1 MNEFQTREQ
10 KLAAGLLK
18 AGSAATQQVDSEE
31 RRLILQAL
39 VVGVVVWALVMLL
52 KLAAHWGFH
61 GLVSVMDH
69 APHVALIAVPL
80 LLGAVAVATI
90 AHFGRAV
97 VYYRDDKGGVHEL
110 NAVEGDGLERAIALY
125 FSSEPS
131 TERALLG
138 VDGVRARWQQPT
150 ITLAL
155 KKVVATFIT
164 LCTGGSGGLEASVT
178 LIGESTSAALFKP
191 RPFLTA
197 ATRPV
202 RALERIT
209 QWWQGARP
217 EDLQAAQLC
226 GIAAAI
232 ATLLGTPFF
241 AAFFAIE
248 VMYRRRPIID
258 KLIYALISALVA
270 FFLTHM
276 TGGESPFHAHPVAFT
291 MLYDPTYYAALLT
304 LAVSISIVGLVFTKS
319 RAALDHAFH
328 RALPN
333 IWARHAVG
341 AVMTAVV
348 AVATAWLLSALD
360 LQFGDGGPGSI
371 VSLVLGSGEAVIEA
385 ALLGKLGATVA
396 IVALV
401 AKLLATLSTIT
412 SGGSAGLLFPT
423 MFFGTTIAVAW
434 SVAFGFADPIVLI
447 APALTASLV
456 SIANVPLAAIFVVV
470 ELFGATWIVPALVMV
485 VTVSILRHD
494 NSIYRTQHDTFD
506 RHEIL
511 PGIAVHHL
519 HLPAA
524 CVGKTLAELDI
535 RRAFGLTVIAIVQRE
550 PEHGL
555 ESELDL
561 NPSPD
566 RVLRAAEMLV
576 AVGDDDAFALW
587 DAQLTSPERDG

>member
-1 MNEFQTREQ
+1 MDEQ
-10 KLAAGLLK
+10 QFHTPEQRVAAGLWR
-18 AGSAATQQVDSEE
+18 AGEAAAEQVDSEE

-52 KLAAHWGFH
+52 KLGAHWGFH
-61 GLVSVMDH
+61 ALTHAMDH
-69 APHVALIAVPL
+69 VPHVAVILVPL
-80 LLGAVAVATI
+80 VLGALAVATI
-90 AHFGRAV
+90 AHLGRAV
-97 VYYRDDKGGVHEL
+97 VYYRDNVGKVHEL

-131 TERALLG
+131 SERALLG
-138 VDGVRARWQQPT
+138 VEGVRARWQQPT
-150 ITLAL
+150 LKLAL
-155 KKVVATFIT
+155 QKVAATFIT

-191 RPFLTA
+191 RKFIRDA
-197 ATRPV
+197 ARPV
-202 RALERIT
+202 KLLERLT
-209 QWWQGARP
+209 TWWQSARP

-232 ATLLGTPFF
+232 ATLMSTPFF

-276 TGGESPFHAHPVAFT
+276 AGGESPFHAHPVTFD
-291 MLYDPTYYAALLT
+291 MLYEPNYYGALLVV
-304 LAVSISIVGLVFTKS
+304 AVSISIVGIIFTKL
-319 RAALDHAFH
+319 RAVLDHAFH
-328 RALPN
+328 DHVPN
-333 IWARHAVG
+333 IWARHAIG
-341 AVMTAVV
+341 
-348 AVATAWLLSALD
+348 AVATGCIAIGAALVLD
-360 LQFGDGGPGSI
+360 ALGLKFGDGGPGSI
-371 VSLVLGSGEAVIEA
+371 VSLVLGPGESVIEA
-385 ALLGKLGATVA
+385 ALLGELGAG
-396 IVALV
+396 VALLALG

-423 MFFGTTIAVAW
+423 MFFGTTVAVAW
-434 SVAFGFADPIVLI
+434 APVFGFEDPIVLI

-470 ELFGATWIVPALVMV
+470 ELFGASWIVPALVMV
-485 VTVSILRHD
+485 VIVSILRHD

-519 HLPAA
+519 DVPDE
-524 CVGKTLAELDI
+524 CVGKTLADLDV
-535 RRAFGLTVIAIVQRE
+535 RRSFGLTVVAVSRPQDD
-550 PEHGL
+550 GL
-555 ESELDL
+555 DTELDL
-561 NPSPD
+561 NPAPD
-566 RVLRAAEMLV
+566 RPLAAGERIV
-576 AVGDDDAFALW
+576 AVGDDDAFSRWNRQAS
-587 DAQLTSPERDG
+587 DDE